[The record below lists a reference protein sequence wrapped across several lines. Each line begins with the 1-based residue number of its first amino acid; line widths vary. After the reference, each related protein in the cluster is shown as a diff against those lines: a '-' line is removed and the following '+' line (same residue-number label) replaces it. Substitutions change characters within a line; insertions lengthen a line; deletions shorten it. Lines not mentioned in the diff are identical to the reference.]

1 MDLDLAEYKKHTVD
15 MISHINLGFGR
26 NVTVKK
32 LAKQLAN
39 IIGYE
44 GKISFYLSKPD
55 GVLR

>member
-1 MDLDLAEYKKHTVD
+1 MDLDLAEYKKHMVD
-15 MISHINLGFGR
+15 MISHINLGFGH
-26 NVTVKK
+26 NITIKK

-39 IIGYE
+39 ILGYE